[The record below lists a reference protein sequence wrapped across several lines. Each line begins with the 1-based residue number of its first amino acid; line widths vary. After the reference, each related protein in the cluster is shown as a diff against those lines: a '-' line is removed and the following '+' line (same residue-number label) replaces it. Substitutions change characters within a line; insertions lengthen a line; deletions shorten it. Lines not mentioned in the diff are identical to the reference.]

1 MQPQIVTIVVRQ
13 LLIRCVCVWGDKSTM
28 SGFDWRSEDAY
39 PDAKE
44 TDTVDIAWEWLG
56 RDDGRLPTAI
66 GAVLSRLIRKRRST
80 NKRFSGRRRLCR
92 RCCRS
97 AGLSA
102 RSSPGGMTSTL

>member
-44 TDTVDIAWEWLG
+44 TDTVDIAWEWLR
-56 RDDGRLPTAI
+56 RDRQYQRDYQTLVGSQRSGAMTDGFRQQ
-66 GAVLSRLIRKRRST
+66 S
-80 NKRFSGRRRLCR
+80 
-92 RCCRS
+92 
-97 AGLSA
+97 GLSF
-102 RSSPGGMTSTL
+102 RG